1 MKLVRLISLARML
14 AAAGAIALACVA
26 MTGPA
31 RAQSD
36 TADTTQAAFA
46 APTQADDY
54 KLGAG
59 DQLRVIVYGE
69 DDLGGTFIVDGNG
82 YVSLPLIG
90 ALKVSGLETHDVEQ
104 EMTVRFADGFLK
116 EPRVNVQVLQY
127 RPFYVLGEVNK
138 PGSYP
143 YTNDMS
149 ILNAI
154 TDAGGFTQKAIE
166 SGVYVRR
173 NGDAK
178 EVYLPADPS
187 TKIYPGDVVRVDS
200 SAFWDALSVIGPLAG
215 FAALG
220 TAFHN

>member
-1 MKLVRLISLARML
+1 MTLVRFISLARIL
-14 AAAGAIALACVA
+14 AAASAIALACMAV
-26 MTGPA
+26 TGTA
-31 RAQSD
+31 HAQGD
-36 TADTTQAAFA
+36 TVDATPAAFA

-69 DDLGGTFIVDGNG
+69 DDLGGTFNVDGNG
-82 YVSLPLIG
+82 FVSLPLIG
-90 ALKVSGLETHDVEQ
+90 PLKVAGLETGDVEK

-149 ILNAI
+149 VLNAI
-154 TDAGGFTQKAIE
+154 SDAGGFTTKAIE
-166 SGVYVRR
+166 SSVYVRR
-173 NGDAK
+173 NGDSK
-178 EVYLPADPS
+178 EISLPADPS

-200 SAFWDALSVIGPLAG
+200 SGFWDAMSIIGPLAG

-220 TAFHN
+220 GAFHN